1 VDAVTCRRC
10 GSELTGWPNQA
21 SVGGPKALPRT
32 HVPVSKRSPHSLPTV
47 LVALLLVLGG
57 PAPVVGQP
65 DLPPE
70 RQVPILTRALAY
82 DENLRSRAGDE
93 LVVAILAK
101 AGSKTS
107 EQTAE
112 AVGKAF
118 SGLAG
123 IKVQGLPLRSARV
136 NFSNAANLAGAVQK
150 DGIDVIYICPGLDS
164 ELAGILEVARTSH
177 VLSMGS
183 REEYINKGASLGVF
197 LISSKPTI
205 CVNLAASKAEGA
217 AFGSD
222 LLRLAK
228 VIR

>member
-1 VDAVTCRRC
+1 MAD
-10 GSELTGWPNQA
+10 G
-21 SVGGPKALPRT
+21 
-32 HVPVSKRSPHSLPTV
+32 PVSKRRPHSLFS
-47 LVALLLVLGG
+47 LLAAAALLVSSGG
-57 PAPVVGQP
+57 PVVGQP

-93 LVVAILAK
+93 LVVAIVAK
-101 AGSKTS
+101 SGSKAS

-123 IKVQGLPLRSARV
+123 IKVQGLPLRSTRL
-136 NFSNAANLAGAVQK
+136 NFSGAANLAGAVQK

-164 ELAGILEVARTSH
+164 ELPAILEVARTNH

>member
-1 VDAVTCRRC
+1 MVLLAGPVYSQ
-10 GSELTGWPNQA
+10 SEE
-21 SVGGPKALPRT
+21 
-32 HVPVSKRSPHSLPTV
+32 
-47 LVALLLVLGG
+47 
-57 PAPVVGQP
+57 
-65 DLPPE
+65 LPPE

-82 DENLRSRAGDE
+82 DENLKNRAGDE

-101 AGSKTS
+101 AGSKPS
-107 EQTAE
+107 EQAAD
-112 AVGKAF
+112 AVSRAF
-118 SGLAG
+118 SGLSG
-123 IKVQGLPLRSARV
+123 IKVQGLPLRSARLTY
-136 NFSNAANLAGAVQK
+136 SNAGALSTAIKGQ
-150 DGIDVIYICPGLDS
+150 GIDVVYVCPGLDG
-164 ELAGILEVARTSH
+164 ELPAILEVTKKEH

-183 REEYINKGASLGVF
+183 REEHITKGASLGVF